1 MSNHQHPQPQ
11 DIYDVIDVDYEPAT
25 RQKGLR
31 AMFRSSQAYHAL
43 NPLNK
48 AARLQ
53 TEDYCRAILAKTA
66 LEHTAA
72 LSAIENQAI
81 DMAPQNADL
90 YSGIVRAYSLGA
102 AEKIRRW

>member
-11 DIYDVIDVDYEPAT
+11 DIYDVIDVDYEPVT
-25 RQKGLR
+25 RQRGLR
-31 AMFRSSQAYHAL
+31 AMLCSSQAYHAL

-81 DMAPQNADL
+81 NMAPQNADL
-90 YSGIVRAYSLGA
+90 YRDIVDAYAGGA
-102 AEKIRRW
+102 ANKIRRW